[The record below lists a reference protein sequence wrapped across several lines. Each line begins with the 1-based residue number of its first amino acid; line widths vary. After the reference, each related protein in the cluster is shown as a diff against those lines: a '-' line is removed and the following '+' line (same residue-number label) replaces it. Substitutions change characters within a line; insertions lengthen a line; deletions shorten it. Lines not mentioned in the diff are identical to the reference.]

1 MPSRCAMVA
10 KATRLDFVAPGGD
23 DSRDMRPIEVRNVTK
38 IYGPVR
44 ALVGVSCEFL
54 PGSLT
59 TIQGPNGSGKSTLL
73 SIVGTLTR
81 PTSGTVDHGFLGR
94 GRAVVRRELGWVGH
108 ESLCYLDLTG
118 KQNIELAARLHAVDA
133 RAACARVA
141 ERLDLGAFFGRPM
154 RTCSRGQ
161 RQRIA
166 LARALVNGPRLLLL
180 DEPTTGLDQ
189 ASCGRLAAVMADE
202 LSRGTTI
209 VMVTHDAAFA
219 GALGGRTVALERGR
233 SVQARETAAAGS

>member
-1 MPSRCAMVA
+1 MRRQSGRM
-10 KATRLDFVAPGGD
+10 GG
-23 DSRDMRPIEVRNVTK
+23 IEVRNVTK

-44 ALVGVSCEFL
+44 ALVGVSCVFAS
-54 PGSLT
+54 GALT
-59 TIQGPNGSGKSTLL
+59 IIQGPNGSGKSTLL

-81 PTSGTVDHGFLGR
+81 PTSGTVDHGGLGR
-94 GRAVVRRELGWVGH
+94 GRANVRRGLGWVGH

-118 KQNIELAARLHAVDA
+118 RQNIELAARLYGVDP
-133 RAACARVA
+133 RAACAEVA
-141 ERLDLGAFFGRPM
+141 ERLELGAFFGRPM

-166 LARALVNGPRLLLL
+166 LARALVNAPRLLLL

-189 ASCGRLAAVMADE
+189 AACGRLAAVVAEE
-202 LSRGTTI
+202 LSRGTTV

-219 GALGGRTVALERGR
+219 AGLGGQSVSLERGR
-233 SVQARETAAAGS
+233 VAPTRAAEEPQKGGTWVAE